1 MIDLKTTTES
11 IVRQIANIEKVR
23 TGEQLPTENE
33 RLVAYAAKIGNHDEW
48 INNKGNLIYML
59 NKVSNYFDGDG
70 FVDSRSIF
78 EILYSSR
85 KSGCMFSGEAMEKAA
100 PYIANGFTVY
110 MQAYSVAVLC
120 QKKTEYSRLQNR
132 KISL

>member
-59 NKVSNYFDGDG
+59 NKVTSCASKNINQKT
-70 FVDSRSIF
+70 RCLIQA
-78 EILYSSR
+78 
-85 KSGCMFSGEAMEKAA
+85 KGC
-100 PYIANGFTVY
+100 
-110 MQAYSVAVLC
+110 
-120 QKKTEYSRLQNR
+120 
-132 KISL
+132 